1 MRSVAA
7 LALAAAGCAPTVIWS
22 GHSADRRHSFEV
34 VQEADHQR
42 VVVDGARR
50 AAYTRVAAWSLQSAG
65 SRIVHAARLGRDW
78 IVVDPGRPSPRW
90 DGIGELAVSGARTA
104 YVAERAG
111 RWQVV
116 VDGVAGPAWDAVLA
130 GTLGFSPTGAHL
142 VYAARDAAGVH
153 VVVDGAIG
161 PAHDGVA
168 HLTFSDDGAHV
179 GYVARAGEAATV
191 VVDGEPGPR
200 HREVARLR
208 LLGARPVYAA
218 RDTAGWR
225 VLAAEAS
232 PPYREVRALVTAGG
246 HAAWIARDDLG
257 ELVACDGA
265 IVARA
270 AAFDPARLAL
280 VRGCDVA
287 YAARDAGGVHV
298 VLPTPDLAS
307 LDYPCDEVGNLVVGP
322 GGQLAFAARRGATW
336 SIVVDAVAHPVGTY
350 AGDPVF
356 SPDGTRLA
364 YVARQGGRWL
374 AIVDDRASAFDLLI
388 DGSLAFSRDSRHW
401 AVIGGDLAHEQLF
414 FAVDGSRRVPL
425 APAEI
430 YSAGE
435 RAPLHAAPGDD
446 GAVLRA
452 WAAAEADKT

>member
-1 MRSVAA
+1 MRSLTA
-7 LALAAAGCAPTVIWS
+7 LALAATGCAPTVIWS
-22 GHSADRRHSFEV
+22 GHSADRRHRIEV
-34 VQEADHQR
+34 VQEAGHQR
-42 VVVDGARR
+42 VIVDGARR

-65 SRIVHAARLGRDW
+65 SRIVHAARLGDDW

-90 DGIGELAVSGARTA
+90 DGIGELAVAGERTA
-104 YVAERAG
+104 YAAERAG

-116 VDGVAGPAWDAVLA
+116 VDGVAGPAWHAVLA
-130 GTLGFSPTGAHL
+130 GTLRFSPAGDHL
-142 VYAARDAAGVH
+142 VYAARDATGVH

-179 GYVARAGEAATV
+179 GYAARAGEAAVV

-200 HREVARLR
+200 HREVARLQ

-218 RDTAGWR
+218 RDALGWR

-287 YAARDAGGVHV
+287 YATHDAGGVHV
-298 VLPTPDLAS
+298 VHGET
-307 LDYPCDEVGNLVVGP
+307 DYLCDEVGHLVVSP
-322 GGQLAFAARRGATW
+322 GGRLAFAARRGATW
-336 SIVVDAVAHPVGTY
+336 SIVVDAEPRPAASY

-356 SPDGTRLA
+356 GPDGTRLA

-374 AIVDDRASAFDLLI
+374 AIVDDRAFGFDLLI
-388 DGSLAFSRDSRHW
+388 DGSLAFSRDGRHW
-401 AVIGGDLAHEQLF
+401 AVIAGDLAHEQLF
-414 FAVDGSRRVPL
+414 FAVDGARRVPL
-425 APAEI
+425 AAAEI

-435 RAPLHAAPGDD
+435 RTALHAATGDD

-452 WAAAEADKT
+452 WAAAEADR

>member
-1 MRSVAA
+1 MRPLAA

-42 VVVDGARR
+42 VIVDGARR

-78 IVVDPGRPSPRW
+78 IVVDAGRPSPRW
-90 DGIGELAVSGARTA
+90 DGIGELAVSGEHTA
-104 YVAERAG
+104 YAAERAG
-111 RWQVV
+111 RWQVA
-116 VDGVAGPAWDAVLA
+116 VDGATGPAWDAVLA
-130 GTLGFSPTGAHL
+130 GTLQFSPTGAHL

-161 PAHDGVA
+161 PAYDGVA
-168 HLTFSDDGAHV
+168 HLVFSDDGAHV
-179 GYVARAGEAATV
+179 GYVARAGDGATV
-191 VVDGEPGPR
+191 IVDGQPAPR

-218 RDTAGWR
+218 RDAAGWR
-225 VLAAEAS
+225 VVAAAAS

-257 ELVACDGA
+257 ELVACDGEL
-265 IVARA
+265 VARA

-287 YAARDAGGVHV
+287 YATRDAGGVHV
-298 VLPTPDLAS
+298 VHRDLDHA
-307 LDYPCDEVGNLVVGP
+307 CDEVGSLVVGP
-322 GGQLAFAARRGATW
+322 GGRLAFAARRGGSW
-336 SIVVDAVAHPVGTY
+336 SIVVDAEAHPIGSY

-356 SPDGTRLA
+356 SPDGTHLA

-374 AIVDDRASAFDLLI
+374 AIVDGRAFAFDLLI

-401 AVIGGDLAHEQLF
+401 AVIGGDLAREQLF
-414 FAVDGSRRVPL
+414 FAVDGARRVPL
-425 APAEI
+425 APIEI
-430 YSAGE
+430 YSVGE
-435 RAPLHAAPGDD
+435 HATVHAVPGDD

-452 WAAAEADKT
+452 WAAAEADRS